1 MTVTGG
7 RSPEVDEWFERYDNP
22 MKPLAQQVRE
32 AILDADPRV
41 GETIKWQAPTFV
53 YRGNIAS
60 FFPKSRAHVTLM
72 FHTGASLDDPTGLL
86 QGDGA
91 VARAARFVDDAE
103 LARTRGAL
111 QAIVQSWVADRA
123 P

>member
-1 MTVTGG
+1 MTVAGG

-22 MKPLAQQVRE
+22 MKSLAQQVRE

-72 FHTGASLDDPTGLL
+72 FHTGASLDDPDGLL

-111 QAIVQSWVADRA
+111 QAIVRSWVADRA